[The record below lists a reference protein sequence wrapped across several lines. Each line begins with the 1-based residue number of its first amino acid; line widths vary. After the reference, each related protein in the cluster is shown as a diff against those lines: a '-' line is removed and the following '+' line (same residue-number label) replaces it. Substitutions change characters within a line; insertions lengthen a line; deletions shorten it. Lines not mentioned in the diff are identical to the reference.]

1 MQAKF
6 IKKFALSQ
14 NFRIFGCCGEIRSAP
29 FATTFARIT
38 SASCA
43 AASRTSHNKRICKI
57 LKSRTSSDLELHKSA
72 RTLWRNPLRFL
83 CRRFANVR
91 CNAKWHHLDKIS
103 CLNCDKQSSH
113 LHKHLCIVS
122 YFRCVC
128 LLPPI
133 CYLHKSFETFFR
145 CLDLAFL
152 LVL

>member
-72 RTLWRNPLRFL
+72 RTLAERLHNN
-83 CRRFANVR
+83 ANR
-91 CNAKWHHLDKIS
+91 QTSLEIIGS
-103 CLNCDKQSSH
+103 
-113 LHKHLCIVS
+113 
-122 YFRCVC
+122 
-128 LLPPI
+128 
-133 CYLHKSFETFFR
+133 
-145 CLDLAFL
+145 
-152 LVL
+152 